1 MTPRTAVIYT
11 RVSSREQE
19 QEGFSLEAQMDLL
32 REYTQR
38 RDLKVVRAF
47 EDVET
52 AKVTGRPQFG
62 EMISF
67 LKCNRTCRIVVV
79 EKTDRLYRNFRDA
92 VTLEDLD
99 IEIHFVKEGQ
109 VLSKESKSQVKFMH
123 DIRLAVAR
131 NYSENLREEVGK
143 GMVKKA
149 AKGTYP
155 GRAPFGY
162 RNNKDTRA
170 IEIHT
175 QKAEIAQYIFERYT
189 TGQFSLLALSKD
201 VRHRWGTYVSKAN
214 VHQILTNPFYIG
226 QFVWRGHTYQGT
238 HATFI
243 SADLYARAQAVLRGH
258 NKPKYSKH
266 DIAFRGLLT
275 CAHDDCTVTAEL
287 KKNKYVYYRCS
298 GGRGPCELPRFREE
312 DISEKLGNVLRDVS
326 LPPEVARA
334 IEASLGRQQD
344 EMRKRAEGE
353 RARLERELNALHR
366 RMDAAY
372 EDKLNGTI
380 SDDFWQRKQADWES
394 EDARLKGHI
403 SKLTDSTIDDRLLD
417 VHRILELAQRAH
429 SLYLT
434 RKPAEQAELLK
445 KVLLN
450 CSINAIS
457 LYPTYRK
464 PFDLIFKRA
473 KSEEWSG
480 RADLNCRPLAPQAS
494 ALPG

>member
-1 MTPRTAVIYT
+1 M
-11 RVSSREQE
+11 
-19 QEGFSLEAQMDLL
+19 
-32 REYTQR
+32 
-38 RDLKVVRAF
+38 RAF

-67 LKCNRTCRIVVV
+67 LKRNRPCRIVVV

-92 VTLEDLD
+92 ITLEDLD

-109 VLSKESKSQVKFMH
+109 VLSKEAKSQVKFMH

-162 RNNKDTRA
+162 RNNKDARA
-170 IEIHT
+170 IEIHSEKSAIT
-175 QKAEIAQYIFERYT
+175 KYIFEQYA
-189 TGQFSLLALSKD
+189 TGRFSLLALSHD
-201 VRHRWGTYVSKAN
+201 VRHVWGTRISKAN
-214 VHQILTNPFYIG
+214 LHKMLSNPFYIG
-226 QFVWRGHTYQGT
+226 KFVWSGQTYPGT
-238 HATFI
+238 QPVFI
-243 SADLYARAQAVLRGH
+243 SPELYARVQAVINGH

-266 DIAFRGLLT
+266 DIAFRGMLT
-275 CAHDDCTVTAEL
+275 CAHDNCTVTAEL

-312 DISEKLGNVLRDVS
+312 EISEKLGNVLRDVS
-326 LPPEVARA
+326 LPSDVARA
-334 IEASLGRQQD
+334 IEMSLECAHV
-344 EMRKRAEGE
+344 EMRKRAATE
-353 RARLERELNALHR
+353 RARLERELDALHR

-372 EDKLNGTI
+372 DDKLNRKI
-380 SDDFWQRKQADWES
+380 SDEFWERKQADWES
-394 EDARLKGHI
+394 EDARLKGLI
-403 SKLTDSTIDDRLLD
+403 SALNKGTVDDRLLD
-417 VHRILELAQRAH
+417 MRRILELAQRAH

-450 CSINAIS
+450 CSIDAVS

-464 PFDLIFKRA
+464 PFDMIFERA

-480 RADLNCRPLAPQAS
+480 REDLNLRPPGPEHWIRDSFISAPRLYDFVSLAV
-494 ALPG
+494 

>member
-1 MTPRTAVIYT
+1 MTPKSAVIYT

-19 QEGFSLEAQMDLL
+19 QEGFSLDAQAKLL
-32 REYTQR
+32 REYTERNGYQI
-38 RDLKVVRAF
+38 VRAF

-52 AKVTGRPQFG
+52 AKIAGRKNFG
-62 EMISF
+62 EMIAF
-67 LKCNRTCRIVVV
+67 LKKQRTCQVLLV

-109 VLSKESKSQVKFMH
+109 VLSKDAKSQIKFMH

-131 NYSENLREEVGK
+131 NYSENLREEVNK
-143 GMVKKA
+143 GMYEKA
-149 AKGTYP
+149 AQGTYP
-155 GRAPFGY
+155 ARAPFGY
-162 RNNKDTRA
+162 FNDKAMRA

-175 QKAEIAQYIFERYT
+175 KKAEIAKYIFERYA
-189 TGQFSLLALSKD
+189 TGRFSLLTLSND
-201 VRHRWGTYVSKAN
+201 VRQRWGTYMSKAN

-226 QFVWRGHTYQGT
+226 QFVWRGRTYQDT

-258 NKPKYSKH
+258 NKPKYGKH

-275 CAHDDCTVTAEL
+275 CAHDACTVTAEL

-326 LPPEVARA
+326 LPPEVARS

-344 EMRKRAEGE
+344 EMRKRAAGE

-403 SKLTDSTIDDRLLD
+403 SGLNESTVDDRMLD
-417 VHRILELAQRAH
+417 LRRILELAQRAH

-434 RKPAEQAELLK
+434 RKPAEQAL
-445 KVLLN
+445 
-450 CSINAIS
+450 
-457 LYPTYRK
+457 P
-464 PFDLIFKRA
+464 RA
-473 KSEEWSG
+473 
-480 RADLNCRPLAPQAS
+480 R
-494 ALPG
+494 